1 MMRKGIVTLVI
12 LVLCFSGY
20 AQSIKDLEF
29 LVGTWKVEGKE
40 TYEVWEKTDGNAL
53 KGSSYKIKEGKK
65 IITETLSIKNADG
78 KMVYEATVVNQNEG
92 KAIPF
97 TLSSNIVKGYSF
109 ENPNHDFPTK
119 IIYQKTSDTE
129 LVVQVLGGDE
139 KGFTL
144 KFIKQ

>member
-1 MMRKGIVTLVI
+1 MMRKGIVTFI
-12 LVLCFSGY
+12 LLIQCLSGY
-20 AQSIKDLEF
+20 SQSLKELDF
-29 LVGTWKVEGKE
+29 LAGIWKVEGKE
-40 TYEVWEKTDGNAL
+40 TYEVWEKIDGNAL

-65 IITETLSIKNADG
+65 IVTETLSIKNVDG
-78 KMVYEATVVNQNEG
+78 KIVYEAAVTNQNEG

-97 TLSSNIVKGYSF
+97 TLNSNNTKGYSF

-119 IIYQKTSDTE
+119 IIYQKTSETE

-144 KFIKQ
+144 KLIKQ